1 MSALEKRPSRTRLM
15 IPAVIG
21 ALFLGITG
29 MQQLSAHLLWLVVTT
44 AWAVMA

>member
-15 IPAVIG
+15 IPAIIG

-29 MQQLSAHLLWLVVTT
+29 MQQLSAHLL
-44 AWAVMA
+44 